1 MQTFL
6 SLGVL
11 LHVRYVVE
19 DWSSVAPAELFRA
32 VLTDPGS
39 VAAVAAGGVFG
50 LVALAAVPYV
60 NRVPDVRVA
69 RRTLASY
76 RPYLPWMLRLSLGL
90 PLVGAGFAGYLISPA
105 VPAEARLL
113 QVALGFL
120 LLFGLAVR
128 AVAAAGL
135 VVYLSGLA
143 ATPNMLLAFEYVG
156 GFLGILIM
164 GAGQPSADGMFR
176 RIAVTD
182 GTVLSRLAPLH
193 RAGEDVVRRLGGT
206 PDRLPVV
213 LRGALGFTF
222 VYLGFV
228 EKLMAPGVALAVVEK
243 YALTNVVPVSPE
255 LWVFGA
261 GVAEV
266 AVGLLL
272 LSGIATRAVA
282 GLAFGLFTLTLLGLP
297 DDPVLAHVSLF
308 GLTSAL
314 LVTGGGPLTLPGAVQ
329 AARARLGR
337 PRATGG

>member
-1 MQTFL
+1 MQTPPHA
-6 SLGVL
+6 V

-19 DWSSVAPAELFRA
+19 DWSSVAPGELVGA
-32 VLTDPGS
+32 VLADPGS
-39 VAAVAAGGVFG
+39 VAALLVGALAG
-50 LVALAAVPYV
+50 LLALAAVPYAD
-60 NRVPDVRVA
+60 RVPDVRVA

-90 PLVGAGFAGYLISPA
+90 PLVGAGFGGYLITPA

-128 AVAAAGL
+128 AVAAVGL
-135 VVYLSGLA
+135 AVYLAALA
-143 ATPNMLLAFEYVG
+143 STPEMLLAFEYLG
-156 GFLGILIM
+156 GFLAILIM
-164 GAGQPSADGMFR
+164 GAGQPSADGLFR
-176 RIAVTD
+176 RIAVTE
-182 GTVLSRLAPLH
+182 GTVLGRLAPLH
-193 RAGEDVVRRLGGT
+193 RVGADAVKRLGGT
-206 PDRLPVV
+206 PERLPVV
-213 LRGALGFTF
+213 LRGALGVTF
-222 VYLGFV
+222 IYLGFV
-228 EKLMAPGVALAVVEK
+228 EKLLAPGVGLAVVEK
-243 YALTNVVPVSPE
+243 YALTTVVPVSPE

-314 LVTGGGPLTLPGAVQ
+314 LVTGSGPATLPGAVRTV
-329 AARARLGR
+329 RARLGR
-337 PRATGG
+337 PRAAGG

>member
-1 MQTFL
+1 MEPP
-6 SLGVL
+6 SLAV

-19 DWSSVAPAELFRA
+19 DWSSVAPGELLGA

-39 VAAVAAGGVFG
+39 VAALLVGGLAG
-50 LVALAAVPYV
+50 LLALAAVPYAD
-60 NRVPDVRVA
+60 RVPDVRVA

-90 PLVGAGFAGYLISPA
+90 PLVGAGFAGYLITPA
-105 VPAEARLL
+105 VPAEARIL

-128 AVAAAGL
+128 AVAAVGL
-135 VVYLSGLA
+135 AVYLSALV
-143 ATPNMLLAFEYVG
+143 ATPEMLLAFEYLG
-156 GFLGILIM
+156 GFLAILIM
-164 GAGQPSADGMFR
+164 GAGQPSADGLFR
-176 RIAVTD
+176 RIAVTE
-182 GTVLSRLAPLH
+182 GTVLGRLAPLH
-193 RAGEDVVRRLGGT
+193 RAGEDLVRRLGGT

-213 LRGALGFTF
+213 LRGALGVTF
-222 VYLGFV
+222 IYLGFV
-228 EKLMAPGVALAVVEK
+228 EKFLAPGVALAVVEK
-243 YALTNVVPVSPE
+243 YALTGVVPVSAE

-314 LVTGGGPLTLPGAVQ
+314 LVTGSGPFTLPGAVE
-329 AARARLGR
+329 AVRARLDR
-337 PRATGG
+337 PRATRG